1 MMLAGSAGVFGLLQ
15 GGNAW
20 GWSSGPSLLTFSLVL
35 LLIIATVVRERMAA
49 EPIMPGWVWRHR
61 VMLGSNLGVIGMGLV
76 MMAPGTYLPVFA
88 QSVLGLGPIKIG
100 RASCRERV
108 CQYV

>member
-1 MMLAGSAGVFGLLQ
+1 
-15 GGNAW
+15 
-20 GWSSGPSLLTFSLVL
+20 
-35 LLIIATVVRERMAA
+35 MAA

-88 QSVLGLGPIKIG
+88 QSVLGLGPITAGLVLASMSLGWVTASSYSGRLYLRIG
-100 RASCRERV
+100 FRDTALLGGVDRKSTRLTSSH
-108 CQYV
+108 